1 MSTLTLSCNGLDL
14 DMTDTTDK
22 KTEPETG
29 LAFRETKRGRNLA
42 VLAAVLGFSGLFYLI
57 TIVRMF

>member
-1 MSTLTLSCNGLDL
+1 MNWTAG
-14 DMTDTTDK
+14 MTEAKEK
-22 KTEPETG
+22 KTG
-29 LAFRETKRGRNLA
+29 LAFRATKRGRNLA

>member
-1 MSTLTLSCNGLDL
+1 
-14 DMTDTTDK
+14 MTDTTDK
-22 KTEPETG
+22 KTQPETG

>member
-1 MSTLTLSCNGLDL
+1 MNWTAG
-14 DMTDTTDK
+14 MTEAKEK
-22 KTEPETG
+22 KRETG
-29 LAFRETKRGRNLA
+29 LAFRATKRGRNLA

>member
-1 MSTLTLSCNGLDL
+1 MNWTAG
-14 DMTDTTDK
+14 MTQAKGK
-22 KTEPETG
+22 KIETETG
-29 LAFRETKRGRNLA
+29 LAFRANKRGRNLA

>member
-1 MSTLTLSCNGLDL
+1 MDWTAG
-14 DMTDTTDK
+14 MTEATQK
-22 KTEPETG
+22 KTETV

>member
-1 MSTLTLSCNGLDL
+1 MNWTAG
-14 DMTDTTDK
+14 MTEAK
-22 KTEPETG
+22 EKNIEKETG
-29 LAFRETKRGRNLA
+29 LAFRATKRARNLA

>member
-1 MSTLTLSCNGLDL
+1 MDWVLSMEQEIVNKGEVERGVVFRQN
-14 DMTDTTDK
+14 K
-22 KTEPETG
+22 KN
-29 LAFRETKRGRNLA
+29 RNIA

>member
-1 MSTLTLSCNGLDL
+1 MDWVLSMEREIANKNEAKSG
-14 DMTDTTDK
+14 
-22 KTEPETG
+22 
-29 LAFRETKRGRNLA
+29 AVFRQSKRSRNIA

>member
-1 MSTLTLSCNGLDL
+1 
-14 DMTDTTDK
+14 MTDTTGK
-22 KTEPETG
+22 KPEQETG

-42 VLAAVLGFSGLFYLI
+42 VLAAVLGFSCLFYLI

>member
-1 MSTLTLSCNGLDL
+1 
-14 DMTDTTDK
+14 MTKETEN
-22 KTEPETG
+22 KTESETG
-29 LAFRETKRGRNLA
+29 VAFRGTKRGRNLA

>member
-1 MSTLTLSCNGLDL
+1 MNWTAGTTEAKEKKVE
-14 DMTDTTDK
+14 TD
-22 KTEPETG
+22 TG
-29 LAFRETKRGRNLA
+29 LAFRANKRGRNLA

>member
-1 MSTLTLSCNGLDL
+1 MDWVLSMEREIVNKDEVERG
-14 DMTDTTDK
+14 
-22 KTEPETG
+22 
-29 LAFRETKRGRNLA
+29 AVFRQSKRSRNIA

>member
-1 MSTLTLSCNGLDL
+1 
-14 DMTDTTDK
+14 MTEAKEK
-22 KTEPETG
+22 KIETETA
-29 LAFRETKRGRNLA
+29 LAFRATKRARNLA

>member
-1 MSTLTLSCNGLDL
+1 
-14 DMTDTTDK
+14 MTDTTGK
-22 KTEPETG
+22 KPEQGTG
-29 LAFRETKRGRNLA
+29 FAFRANTRGRNLA